1 MHGRQI
7 FIKLGET
14 IMKKIISLLVAAVFV
29 LSLVACGNSEAKKI
43 TSLDDLEGAKIGVQ
57 LGTTGDI
64 YATDDY
70 GDENIERYNKGAE
83 AVQALK
89 QGKIDAVI
97 IDNEPAKAFVAEN
110 EGLKILDSA
119 YTEEQY
125 AHAFAKGSELTAEFN
140 KAIKELKED
149 GTFDAI
155 VAYYIEGK
163 GEAYKSPEGI
173 EYKDTLVMATNAEF
187 PPYEYYEGEAIVGI
201 DVDLA
206 RAIGDKL
213 GYKIEI
219 SDMAFD
225 AIIPAVQAGKA
236 DFAAAGLT
244 ITEDRLKEVDF
255 ADSYYTG
262 VQVVIVKE

>member
-1 MHGRQI
+1 
-7 FIKLGET
+7 
-14 IMKKIISLLVAAVFV
+14 MKKLASLLVVAAMA
-29 LSLVACGNSEAKKI
+29 LSMVACGSAKAKKI
-43 TSLDDLEGAKIGVQ
+43 TTLDDLEGAKIGVQ
-57 LGTTGDI
+57 LGTTGDL
-64 YATDDY
+64 YSSDQY
-70 GDENIERYNKGAE
+70 GDENVKRYNKGAE

-97 IDNEPAKAFVAEN
+97 IDNEPAKAFVAAN
-110 EGLKILDSA
+110 EGLKILETA

-125 AHAFAKGSELTAEFN
+125 AHAFAKGSKLTAEFN
-140 KAIKELKED
+140 QAIKELKED

-173 EYKDTLVMATNAEF
+173 EYKGKLVMATNAEF
-187 PPYEYYEGEAIVGI
+187 PPYEYYENETIIGI

-213 GYKIEI
+213 GYEIEI

-225 AIIPAVQAGKA
+225 SIIPAVKSGKA

-262 VQVVIVKE
+262 VQVVIVTE

>member
-1 MHGRQI
+1 
-7 FIKLGET
+7 
-14 IMKKIISLLVAAVFV
+14 MKKIVSLLLAVAMV
-29 LSLVACGNSEAKKI
+29 LSMVACGGKEAKMI
-43 TSLDDLEGAKIGVQ
+43 TSIDDLEGAKIGVQ

-64 YATDDY
+64 YASDQY
-70 GDENIERYNKGAE
+70 GSDNVEQYNKGAE

-89 QGKIDAVI
+89 QNKIDAVI

-110 EGLKILDSA
+110 EGLKILETP
-119 YTEEQY
+119 YEKEQY
-125 AHAFAKGSELTAEFN
+125 AHAFQKGSKLVAEFN
-140 KAIKELKED
+140 QAIKELKED

-163 GEAYKSPEGI
+163 GEAYESPEGI
-173 EYKDTLVMATNAEF
+173 EYKDKLVMATNAEF
-187 PPYEYYEGEAIVGI
+187 PPYEYYENETIIGI

-213 GYKIEI
+213 GYEIEV

-225 AIIPAVQAGKA
+225 SIIGAVQAGKA

-244 ITEDRLKEVDF
+244 ITDDRKEKVDF

-262 VQVVIVKE
+262 VQVVIVNE

>member
-1 MHGRQI
+1 
-7 FIKLGET
+7 
-14 IMKKIISLLVAAVFV
+14 MKKVVSLLLIVACM
-29 LSLVACGNSEAKKI
+29 LSMVACGRKAKDVNSIE
-43 TSLDDLEGAKIGVQ
+43 DLKGALIGVQ

-64 YATDDY
+64 YATDEY
-70 GDENIERYNKGAE
+70 GNKNIKRYNKGAD

-97 IDNEPAKAFVAEN
+97 IDNEPAKAFVAAN
-110 EGLKILDSA
+110 TGLKILETA

-125 AHAFAKGSELTAEFN
+125 AHAFKKGSTLTAEFN
-140 KAIKELKED
+140 QAIAALKAD
-149 GTFDAI
+149 GTFDKI

-163 GEAYKSPEGI
+163 GEAYKSPAGI
-173 EYKDTLVMATNAEF
+173 TYTKTLNMATNAEF
-187 PPYEYYEGEAIVGI
+187 PPYEYYEGKAIVGI

-213 GYKIEI
+213 GYKIEVK
-219 SDMAFD
+219 DMAFD
-225 AIIPAVQAGKA
+225 AIIPAVKSGKA

-244 ITEDRLKEVDF
+244 ITEDRQKEVDF
-255 ADSYYTG
+255 GDSYYTG

>member
-1 MHGRQI
+1 
-7 FIKLGET
+7 
-14 IMKKIISLLVAAVFV
+14 MKKVVSLLLIVACM
-29 LSLVACGNSEAKKI
+29 LSMVACGRKAKDVNSIED
-43 TSLDDLEGAKIGVQ
+43 LDGALIGVQ

-70 GDENIERYNKGAE
+70 GNKNVKRYNKGAD

-97 IDNEPAKAFVAEN
+97 IDNEPAKAFVAAN
-110 EGLKILDSA
+110 KGLKILETA

-125 AHAFAKGSELTAEFN
+125 AHAFKKGSTLTAEFN
-140 KAIKELKED
+140 QAIAALKAD
-149 GTFDAI
+149 GTFDKI
-155 VAYYIEGK
+155 VAYYIEGE
-163 GEAYKSPEGI
+163 GEAYKSPEGLT
-173 EYKDTLVMATNAEF
+173 YTKTLKMATNAEF
-187 PPYEYYEGEAIVGI
+187 PPYEYYENKKIIGI

-213 GYKIEI
+213 GYKIEVV
-219 SDMAFD
+219 DMAFD
-225 AIIPAVQAGKA
+225 AIISAVQAGRA

-244 ITEDRLKEVDF
+244 ITEDRQRDVDF
-255 ADSYYTG
+255 GDSYYTG

>member
-1 MHGRQI
+1 
-7 FIKLGET
+7 
-14 IMKKIISLLVAAVFV
+14 MKKLVS
-29 LSLVACGNSEAKKI
+29 LSLVVAMVLSMVACGGKEVKKI
-43 TSLDDLEGAKIGVQ
+43 TTIDDLEGAKIGVQ

-64 YATDDY
+64 YASDQY
-70 GDENIERYNKGAE
+70 GADNVEQYNKGAE

-89 QGKIDAVI
+89 QNKIDAVI

-110 EGLKILDSA
+110 EGLKILETP
-119 YTEEQY
+119 YEKEQY
-125 AHAFAKGSELTAEFN
+125 AHAFQKGSKLVAEFN
-140 KAIKELKED
+140 QAIKELKED

-173 EYKDTLVMATNAEF
+173 EYKDKLVMATNAEF
-187 PPYEYYEGEAIVGI
+187 PPYEYYENETIIGI

-213 GYKIEI
+213 GYQIEI

-225 AIIPAVQAGKA
+225 SIIGAVQAGKA

-244 ITEDRLKEVDF
+244 ITDDRKEKVDF

-262 VQVVIVKE
+262 VQVVIVNE